1 MAEADMATGELLR
14 TEPVVRPIRWRL
26 AALRRAPVVPL
37 GIIVILVLTALLANV
52 LTPYSPVNIAL
63 PDRLRPPFWEQ
74 GGSLAHPLGTDP
86 MGRDLLTRLIYGAR
100 ISLLVGFLG
109 LLVGGGVGAALGLIA
124 GYAGG
129 RLDALLMRVTD
140 TTLSFPIILFAILL
154 VVILGGSLL
163 TVVFAVAL
171 VLWARFAR
179 VIRGEVLS
187 IRERDF
193 VAQARVAGS
202 SSVRIMRVHLFPNV
216 LNTLVVLLSLQIG
229 WVIIVEASLS
239 FLGAGVPPPTPTWG
253 SMIAEG
259 RDYIASAWWV
269 SFFPGLAILVT
280 VLAFNLFGDWLR
292 DALDP
297 TMRQL

>member
-1 MAEADMATGELLR
+1 M
-14 TEPVVRPIRWRL
+14 
-26 AALRRAPVVPL
+26 
-37 GIIVILVLTALLANV
+37 IIILMLTALLADV
-52 LTPYSPVNIAL
+52 LTPYSPVNISL
-63 PDRLRPPFWEQ
+63 PERLKPPFWEQ

-100 ISLLVGFLG
+100 VSLLVGFLG

-140 TTLSFPIILFAILL
+140 TTLSFPIILFTILL
-154 VVILGGSLL
+154 VVVLGGSLL

-193 VAQARVAGS
+193 VAQARIAGCS
-202 SSVRIMRVHLFPNV
+202 GLRIMVRHLFPNT
-216 LNTLVVLLSLQIG
+216 LNTLIVLLTLQIG
-229 WVIIVEASLS
+229 YVILVEASLS
-239 FLGAGVPPPTPTWG
+239 FLGAGIPPPTPAWG
-253 SMIAEG
+253 SMVAEG
-259 RDYIASAWWV
+259 RDYITRAWWV
-269 SFFPGLAILVT
+269 SFFPGVAIMLV
-280 VLAFNLFGDWLR
+280 VLSLNLLGDWVR
-292 DALDP
+292 DTLDP
-297 TMRQL
+297 KLRQV

>member
-1 MAEADMATGELLR
+1 MTTGELVR
-14 TEPVVRPIRWRL
+14 TESVVRPVRWRL
-26 AALRRAPVVPL
+26 AALRRAPIVPL
-37 GIIVILVLTALLANV
+37 GLIILLVLTALLANV
-52 LTPYSPVNIAL
+52 LTPYSPVNISL

-129 RLDALLMRVTD
+129 RLDALLMRITD

-154 VVILGGSLL
+154 VVILGSSLL

-179 VIRGEVLS
+179 VIRGEGLEYSGARLRGAGPHRWELVSTDHYGAPLPQCPQHAAGASLPADRLGDHRGGLVELSGCRCTASNTHLGLDDRRRPGLYRQRLVGLVLS
-187 IRERDF
+187 RPGHSGDRTRF
-193 VAQARVAGS
+193 Q
-202 SSVRIMRVHLFPNV
+202 SVRRL
-216 LNTLVVLLSLQIG
+216 
-229 WVIIVEASLS
+229 A
-239 FLGAGVPPPTPTWG
+239 AGCP
-253 SMIAEG
+253 
-259 RDYIASAWWV
+259 
-269 SFFPGLAILVT
+269 
-280 VLAFNLFGDWLR
+280 
-292 DALDP
+292 
-297 TMRQL
+297 

>member
-1 MAEADMATGELLR
+1 MATGEVLR
-14 TEPVVRPIRWRL
+14 AEPVVRPVRWRL

-37 GIIVILVLTALLANV
+37 GIIILLVLTALLANV
-52 LTPYSPVNIAL
+52 LTSYSPVNIVL

-129 RLDALLMRVTD
+129 RLDAFLMRVTD
-140 TTLSFPIILFAILL
+140 TTLSFPIILLAILL
-154 VVILGGSLL
+154 VVILGSSLL
-163 TVVFAVAL
+163 TVVFSVAL

-193 VAQARVAGS
+193 VAQARIAGS
-202 SSVRIMRVHLFPNV
+202 SSVRIILVHLFPNV

-280 VLAFNLFGDWLR
+280 VLAFNLCGDWLR